1 MSDGGRESGR
11 NQRTTSKKSRLSSRG
26 DEFSHAVAKIAVGQI
41 CESVGFHGSNRTAIN
56 AMADIMVRYICD
68 LGKSANFYANL
79 AGRTSCNVFD
89 IIQGLED
96 LSSSRGFSGASD
108 VHHCLVGSGVVREI
122 TQFVTTEEVP
132 FAQPISG
139 YPVCTTPKPT
149 PSFAQVGETS
159 SGKHI
164 PDWVPSLPDPRAY
177 VRMEEWN
184 KGVTDTKMDKVEE
197 TRQPTKAESS
207 LLSLQQRLAYNST
220 TGFQPTND
228 ASYGKERQMVVSN
241 PFLSPP
247 LPFGEKEV
255 SVIANPWERDA
266 DAGNRLCVLETSVP
280 ATESVKVGPVDLE
293 TNEKKVLPGRRPI
306 VHFKLK
312 VDKKS
317 IAASF
322 SSDAL
327 DAKNDSWPLRHDE
340 KDDKK
345 RRAEIILK
353 EAMEKPH
360 DLAQL

>member
-1 MSDGGRESGR
+1 MSDGGRERGR
-11 NQRTTSKKSRLSSRG
+11 NQQTTSKKSRLSSRG
-26 DEFSHAVAKIAVGQI
+26 DEFSHAVTKIAVGQI

-108 VHHCLVGSGVVREI
+108 VHRCLVGSGVVREI

-132 FAQPISG
+132 FAQPISR
-139 YPVCTTPKPT
+139 YPVRRTPKPT

-159 SGKHI
+159 SGTHI
-164 PDWVPSLPDPRAY
+164 PDWVPRFPDPRTY

-184 KGVTDTKMDKVEE
+184 KGATDTKIDKVIE
-197 TRQPTKAESS
+197 TRQQMKAESS
-207 LLSLQQRLAYNST
+207 LLSLQQRLACNST
-220 TGFQPTND
+220 TGFQPNND

-241 PFLSPP
+241 PYLSPP

-255 SVIANPWERDA
+255 SVIANPWKRDA
-266 DAGNRLCVLETSVP
+266 DAGNGLYVLETSVP
-280 ATESVKVGPVDLE
+280 ATESGKVGPVDFE
-293 TNEKKVLPGRRPI
+293 TNEKKVLPGSRPI

-317 IAASF
+317 ITASF

-327 DAKNDSWPLRHDE
+327 DAKNDSWPLRHDG